1 MLHAFGHL
9 VATCEM
15 LDGVGSSLKMVTFLL
30 QHFRMLQDVAH
41 IFPAPLQHLIAQSY
55 DVTKCCMRSTEPW
68 QANRGK
74 REGGSFLFPRYSP
87 RAWLALRA
95 ALRLPQF
102 GWKTQKYYT
111 YSAIVDK
118 CSSRGKATASLK
130 TSCQGSSACHNISY
144 HCLFSLR
151 AGSRDW
157 VFLVKRLVH
166 LLFSLLDYLVLSTK
180 FIM

>member
-1 MLHAFGHL
+1 MLHTFGHL
-9 VATCEM
+9 VATCVM

-68 QANRGK
+68 QVNRGK
-74 REGGSFLFPRYSP
+74 REGVISLSALFSSRVIRTSC
-87 RAWLALRA
+87 RLALA
-95 ALRLPQF
+95 SVRL
-102 GWKTQKYYT
+102 KNAKYYT

-130 TSCQGSSACHNISY
+130 TSCQESSACHNISY
-144 HCLFSLR
+144 RCLFSLR